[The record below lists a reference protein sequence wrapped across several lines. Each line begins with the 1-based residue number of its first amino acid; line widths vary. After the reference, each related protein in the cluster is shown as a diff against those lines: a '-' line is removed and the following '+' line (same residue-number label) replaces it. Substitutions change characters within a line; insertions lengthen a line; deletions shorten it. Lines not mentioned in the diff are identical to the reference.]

1 MVTPGPSAAD
11 SRGRA
16 TGRPPRAR
24 VASATRDAQL
34 ILDLG
39 DGAVVRVEEVL
50 VHRRPTAEVVDG
62 EQRLRVRELRLVEVR
77 SDDRSVSVLRE
88 GLLRGV
94 GVEEVHE
101 LLRRPRRTLRDRDR
115 VLDEDRLV
123 GSDVVDVLTGL
134 LRLDRL

>member
-1 MVTPGPSAAD
+1 MVTPGPGAAD
-11 SRGRA
+11 SGGRA

-50 VHRRPTAEVVDG
+50 VQRRPTAEVVDG
-62 EQRLRVRELRLVEVR
+62 GQRLRVGDLRLVEVR

-88 GLLRGV
+88 GLLRDH
-94 GVEEVHE
+94 GVEKVHE
-101 LLRRPRRTLRDRDR
+101 LLRRP
-115 VLDEDRLV
+115 
-123 GSDVVDVLTGL
+123 
-134 LRLDRL
+134 

>member
-11 SRGRA
+11 SRGRG

-34 ILDLG
+34 VLDLG

-50 VHRRPTAEVVDG
+50 VHGRPATEVGNG
-62 EQRLRVRELRLVEVR
+62 EQRLRVRELRLVEIR
-77 SDDRSVSVLRE
+77 SDHRAVAVLGE

-94 GVEEVHE
+94 GVEEVDE
-101 LLRRPRRTLRDRDR
+101 LLRH
-115 VLDEDRLV
+115 
-123 GSDVVDVLTGL
+123 
-134 LRLDRL
+134 

>member
-24 VASATRDAQL
+24 VASATRDAQRV
-34 ILDLG
+34 LDLG
-39 DGAVVRVEEVL
+39 DGAVVRVEEGL
-50 VHRRPTAEVVDG
+50 VDRRPAAEVRDG

-77 SDDRSVSVLRE
+77 RDDRAVAVLRE
-88 GLLRGV
+88 RLLCGV
-94 GVEEVHE
+94 GVEEVDE
-101 LLRRPRRTLRDRDR
+101 LLRNCGCALRDRDR

-123 GSDVVDVLTGL
+123 RRDVVDVLAGL
-134 LRLDRL
+134 LSLDRL

>member
-24 VASATRDAQL
+24 VTSATRDAQL

-39 DGAVVRVEEVL
+39 DGAAVRVEECL
-50 VHRRPTAEVVDG
+50 VHCRPTAEVIDG
-62 EQRLRVRELRLVEVR
+62 EQGLRVRELRLVEIR
-77 SDDRSVSVLRE
+77 SDDRTIPVLRE

-94 GVEEVHE
+94 AVEEVHE
-101 LLRRPRRTLRDRDR
+101 LLRSCRCILRDRDR
-115 VLDEDRLV
+115 VLDQD
-123 GSDVVDVLTGL
+123 
-134 LRLDRL
+134 